1 MKILIR
7 RRFESWW
14 IDVRGRLEKVYG
26 RNKGLSSFVKGRW
39 IQSLYIVGIVF
50 MAAGIVNALIQP
62 VSSNFI
68 IFPGRSAQSISETAI
83 NAIALILG
91 SAGIYVSYL
100 SGRQTTKPR
109 MVNFYLVL
117 GLLLIATALY
127 VGIYVYSS
135 KG

>member
-1 MKILIR
+1 MIR
-7 RRFESWW
+7 KRFESWW
-14 IDVRGRLEKVYG
+14 TGVKGRLDRTYG
-26 RNKGLSSFVKGRW
+26 RNKGFSSFVKGGW
-39 IQSLYIVGIVF
+39 VQFLYIVGIVF
-50 MAAGIVNALIQP
+50 MAAGIVNAMIQP
-62 VSSNFI
+62 VSSSFI

-83 NAIALILG
+83 NAIALVLG

-109 MVNFYLVL
+109 MVNFYLIL